1 MRPTF
6 YYDIFN
12 KMLIFRELNLLVM
25 FTETFKSHIERI
37 TLYFGIT
44 AFIAHIILI
53 FAIKIGLLNIHYFPE
68 NLFGNPFSALFSPFS
83 SLLVYEVYLL
93 IYYLRISYTK
103 SVAKQLEIMALIL
116 LRNCFKDTG
125 HLTDGHSS
133 LLNSEL
139 VKDLSGFIV
148 ILVLVWLF
156 HHLDVKRTEVKYE
169 MGKQFINLKD
179 RLAVFLMIV
188 FFGLSI
194 FSFSTWIIDLIQFS
208 SNKSTLGDPSHIFYT
223 EFFTLLTFVDVLLL
237 LSSARYMKS
246 TILVIRNSGY
256 VLATFLTR
264 ISFSLEGWER
274 IITIILGALVA
285 VFILWIS
292 RRSVFTHSND

>member
-1 MRPTF
+1 
-6 YYDIFN
+6 
-12 KMLIFRELNLLVM
+12 M
-25 FTETFKSHIERI
+25 FTESFKSLVERI

-44 AFIAHIILI
+44 AFIIHVALI
-53 FAIKIGLLNIHYFPE
+53 FSIKIGLLNIQYFPE

-125 HLTDGHSS
+125 HLTEGHTS

-148 ILVLVWLF
+148 ILILVWLF
-156 HHLDVKRTEVKYE
+156 YHLDAKRSEIKYE
-169 MGKQFINLKD
+169 MSKQFINLKD
-179 RLAVFLMIV
+179 RLAVFLMVV
-188 FFGLSI
+188 FFGLSVY
-194 FSFSTWIIDLIQFS
+194 SFSTWISDLVQFS
-208 SNKSTLGDPSHIFYT
+208 ANKTTLGDPSHIFYT

-237 LSSARYMKS
+237 LSSARYMKN

-292 RRSVFTHSND
+292 RRSVFLQSVD

>member
-1 MRPTF
+1 
-6 YYDIFN
+6 
-12 KMLIFRELNLLVM
+12 M
-25 FTETFKSHIERI
+25 FTESFKSLVERI

-44 AFIAHIILI
+44 AFIIHVALI
-53 FAIKIGLLNIHYFPE
+53 FAIKIGLLSIHNFPE

-83 SLLVYEVYLL
+83 SLLIYEVYLL

-125 HLTDGHSS
+125 HLTEGHTT
-133 LLNSEL
+133 LLSSEL
-139 VKDLSGFIV
+139 IKDLSGFIV
-148 ILVLVWLF
+148 ILILVWLF
-156 HHLDVKRTEVKYE
+156 YHLDAKRGEIKYE
-169 MGKQFINLKD
+169 MSNQFIKLKD

-194 FSFSTWIIDLIQFS
+194 FSFSTWISDLVQFS
-208 SNKSTLGDPSHIFYT
+208 ANKTSLGDPSHIFYT

-237 LSSARYMKS
+237 LSSARHMKN

-264 ISFSLEGWER
+264 ISFSLDGWER
-274 IITIILGALVA
+274 IITVVLGALVA

-292 RRSVFTHSND
+292 RRSVFIKAID

>member
-1 MRPTF
+1 
-6 YYDIFN
+6 
-12 KMLIFRELNLLVM
+12 M
-25 FTETFKSHIERI
+25 FTESFKSRIERI

-44 AFIAHIILI
+44 AFIIHVALI
-53 FAIKIGLLNIHYFPE
+53 FAIKIGLLNIQYFPE

-125 HLTDGHSS
+125 HLTEGHTS

-139 VKDLSGFIV
+139 VKDLSGFII
-148 ILVLVWLF
+148 ILILVWLF
-156 HHLDVKRTEVKYE
+156 YHLDAKRSEIKYE
-169 MGKQFINLKD
+169 MSKQFINLKD
-179 RLAVFLMIV
+179 KLAVFLMVV
-188 FFGLSI
+188 FFGLSVY
-194 FSFSTWIIDLIQFS
+194 SFSTWINDLVQFS
-208 SNKSTLGDPSHIFYT
+208 ANKSTLGDPSHIFYT

-237 LSSARYMKS
+237 LSSARYMKN

-292 RRSVFTHSND
+292 RRSVFLQSVD

>member
-1 MRPTF
+1 
-6 YYDIFN
+6 
-12 KMLIFRELNLLVM
+12 M
-25 FTETFKSHIERI
+25 FSESFKSRIERI

-44 AFIAHIILI
+44 AFIVHVLLI
-53 FAIKIGLLNIHYFPE
+53 FAIKIGLFSIQYFPE

-83 SLLVYEVYLL
+83 TLLVYEVYLL

-125 HLTDGHSS
+125 HLTDGHTS

-139 VKDLSGFIV
+139 MKDLTGFIV

-156 HHLDVKRTEVKYE
+156 YHLDSKRVEIKYE
-169 MGKQFINLKD
+169 MSKQFINLKE

-194 FSFSTWIIDLIQFS
+194 FSFSTWIGDLIQFS
-208 SNKSTLGDPSHIFYT
+208 TNKISLGDPSHIFYT

-237 LSSARYMKS
+237 LSSARHMKN

-292 RRSVFTHSND
+292 RRRVFTQGLDSFQ